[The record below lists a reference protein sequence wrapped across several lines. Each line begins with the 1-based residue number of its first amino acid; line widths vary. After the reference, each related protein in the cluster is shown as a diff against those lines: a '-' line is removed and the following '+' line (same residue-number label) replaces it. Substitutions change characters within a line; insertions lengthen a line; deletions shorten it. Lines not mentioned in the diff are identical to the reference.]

1 MSASRVCGL
10 LVPATLLSDSATEED
25 EDEAEILPF
34 GGGVCE
40 YRAIRP
46 RTEDRLAILLML
58 LVRLALGLGK
68 VKEEVVTNGDDKD
81 GVGFNWTGAVGG
93 EEGCDG
99 MGEEEELGEL
109 ISESFSCEFVD
120 DSKV

>member
-1 MSASRVCGL
+1 MVNVADRCPSALLRKLPLALEIMSASRVCGL

-81 GVGFNWTGAVGG
+81 GVGFN
-93 EEGCDG
+93 
-99 MGEEEELGEL
+99 
-109 ISESFSCEFVD
+109 
-120 DSKV
+120 